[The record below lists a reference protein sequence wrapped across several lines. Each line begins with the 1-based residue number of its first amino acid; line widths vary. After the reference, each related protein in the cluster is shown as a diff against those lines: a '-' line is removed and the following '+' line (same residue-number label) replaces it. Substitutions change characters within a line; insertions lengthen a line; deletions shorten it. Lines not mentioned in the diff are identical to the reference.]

1 MLQSFTTVFQQIVI
15 LFIMIGVGYVCSK
28 RGFLSPLTIKELS
41 KFIIYVVTPCIVV
54 ESFHR
59 PFDSSMLGNMGI
71 ACAAAIG
78 AHLLNIILSRVL
90 IRDKEQNRRVVY
102 QFATIFSNCGFMGLP
117 LQYAI
122 LGTDGVF
129 YGAVFIAVFNV
140 FTWTYGFTMMGSKGQ
155 KLKFKEI
162 LLNPGVLGVT
172 AGLIIFI
179 NSLQIPH
186 VLLVPIKSFA
196 ALNTPLPM
204 VVVGYYL
211 AQITSLK
218 VLKDR
223 YLVITQ
229 AVKLLAAPLLA
240 LLMFYLAGIR
250 GLLLISLVISASA
263 PSAANTV
270 MFSVLFN
277 RDTKLAVTLVSVSVL
292 ISLFTMPLVISLA
305 MAAA

>member
-1 MLQSFTTVFQQIVI
+1 MLQSFSTVFQQIVI
-15 LFIMIGVGYVCSK
+15 LFIMIGVGYVCSR
-28 RGFLSPLTIKELS
+28 RGFLSTLTIKELS

-71 ACAAAIG
+71 ACAAAVA
-78 AHLLNIILSRVL
+78 AHLLNIIISRVL
-90 IRDKEQNRRVVY
+90 IRDREQNRRVVY

-122 LGTDGVF
+122 LGGDGVF
-129 YGAVFIAVFNV
+129 YGAVFIAIFNV
-140 FTWTYGFTMMGSKGQ
+140 FTWTYGFTIMGSKGQ
-155 KLKFKEI
+155 KIKLKEI

-172 AGLIIFI
+172 AGLIIFV
-179 NSLQIPH
+179 NSFQI
-186 VLLVPIKSFA
+186 LA

-218 VLKDR
+218 VLKNR

-229 AVKLLAAPLLA
+229 ALKLLLAPLLA
-240 LLMFYLAGIR
+240 LLMFYAVGIR
-250 GLLLISLVISASA
+250 GLLLISLIISASA

-292 ISLFTMPLVISLA
+292 LSLFTMPLVISLA
-305 MAAA
+305 MAVA

>member
-1 MLQSFTTVFQQIVI
+1 MLQSFTTVFQQIII
-15 LFIMIGVGYVCSK
+15 LFIMIAVGYICSK
-28 RGFLSPLTIKELS
+28 RGFLSPQTIKELS

-59 PFDSSMLGNMGI
+59 PFDSAMLGMIGI
-71 ACAAAIG
+71 ASAAAVG
-78 AHLLNIILSRVL
+78 AHVLNIILSRIF
-90 IRDKEQNRRVVY
+90 IRDEVQNRQVVY

-117 LQYAI
+117 LQHAI
-122 LGTDGVF
+122 LGSDGVF
-129 YGAVFIAVFNV
+129 YGAIFIAIFNV
-140 FTWTYGFTMMGSKGQ
+140 FTWTYGFFLMGGVGQ
-155 KLKFKEI
+155 RLKLRE
-162 LLNPGVLGVT
+162 LVLNPGILGVT
-172 AGLIIFI
+172 VGFI
-179 NSLQIPH
+179 VFVTSFQIPKI
-186 VLLVPIKSFA
+186 LLVPIKSFA

-218 VLKDR
+218 VLKDKN
-223 YLVITQ
+223 LVKTTI
-229 AVKLLAAPLLA
+229 VKLLAAPLLA
-240 LLMFYLAGIR
+240 LLLFYLAGIR
-250 GLLLISLVISASA
+250 GLLLTSLVISASA

-305 MAAA
+305 MAV

>member
-1 MLQSFTTVFQQIVI
+1 
-15 LFIMIGVGYVCSK
+15 K

>member
-155 KLKFKEI
+155 RLKFKEI

>member
-1 MLQSFTTVFQQIVI
+1 MIQSFTTVFQQIVI
-15 LFIMIGVGYVCSK
+15 LFIMIGVGYVCSR

-41 KFIIYVVTPCIVV
+41 RFIIYVVTPCIVV

-59 PFDSSMLGNMGI
+59 PFDSSMMGNIAI
-71 ACAAAIG
+71 ACAAAAG

-90 IRDKEQNRRVVY
+90 IRDREQNRRVVY

-129 YGAVFIAVFNV
+129 YCAVFIAVFNV
-140 FTWTYGFTMMGSKGQ
+140 FTWTYGFTIMGSKGQ
-155 KLKFKEI
+155 KLKLKEI

-172 AGLIIFI
+172 AGLIIFV
-179 NSLQIPH
+179 NSIQIPH
-186 VLLVPIKSFA
+186 ILLVPIKSFA

-240 LLMFYLAGIR
+240 LLLFYAAGIR

-292 ISLFTMPLVISLA
+292 LSLFTMPLVISLA

>member
-15 LFIMIGVGYVCSK
+15 MFIMIGVGYVCSK

-41 KFIIYVVTPCIVV
+41 KFIIYIVTPCIVV

-59 PFDSSMLGNMGI
+59 PFDSSMLGNIGI

-78 AHLLNIILSRVL
+78 AHILNIILSRVF
-90 IRDKEQNRRVVY
+90 IHDKDQSRQVVY

-122 LGTDGVF
+122 LGSDGVF

-140 FTWTYGFTMMGSKGQ
+140 FTWTYGFTLMGSHGQ
-155 KLKFKEI
+155 KIKLKEI

-179 NSLQIPH
+179 TSFQIPH
-186 VLLVPIKSFA
+186 VILVPIKGFA
-196 ALNTPLPM
+196 ALNTPIPM

-211 AQITSLK
+211 SQITSLK
-218 VLKDR
+218 VLKDKN
-223 YLVITQ
+223 LVI
-229 AVKLLAAPLLA
+229 AEAIKLLAAPLLA
-240 LLMFYLAGIR
+240 MVLFYLAGIR
-250 GLLLISLVISASA
+250 GLLLVSLVISASA

>member
-1 MLQSFTTVFQQIVI
+1 MIQSFTTVFQQIVI
-15 LFIMIGVGYVCSK
+15 LFIMIGVGYVCSR

-41 KFIIYVVTPCIVV
+41 RFIIYVVTPCIVV

-59 PFDSSMLGNMGI
+59 PFDSSMMGNIAI
-71 ACAAAIG
+71 ACAAAAG
-78 AHLLNIILSRVL
+78 AHLLNIILSRIL

-129 YGAVFIAVFNV
+129 YCAVFIAVFNV
-140 FTWTYGFTMMGSKGQ
+140 FTWTYGFTIMGSKGQ
-155 KLKFKEI
+155 KLKLKEI

-172 AGLIIFI
+172 AGLIIFV
-179 NSLQIPH
+179 NSIQIPH
-186 VLLVPIKSFA
+186 ILLVPIKSFA

-240 LLMFYLAGIR
+240 LLLFYAAGIR

-292 ISLFTMPLVISLA
+292 LSLFTMPLVISLA
-305 MAAA
+305 MAVA

>member
-15 LFIMIGVGYVCSK
+15 LFIMIAVGYVCSR
-28 RGFLSPLTIKELS
+28 RGLLSPQTIKELS

-59 PFDSSMLGNMGI
+59 PFDSAMLGKIGI
-71 ACAAAIG
+71 ASAAAVG
-78 AHLLNIILSRVL
+78 AHVINIILSRIF
-90 IRDKEQNRRVVY
+90 IRDKVQSREVVY

-117 LQYAI
+117 LQHAI
-122 LGTDGVF
+122 LGSDGVF
-129 YGAVFIAVFNV
+129 YGAIFIAIFNI
-140 FTWTYGFTMMGSKGQ
+140 FTWTYGFFLMGGVGQ
-155 KLKFKEI
+155 KLKLRE
-162 LLNPGVLGVT
+162 LVLNPGILGVT
-172 AGLIIFI
+172 VGFI
-179 NSLQIPH
+179 VFVTSFQIPKI
-186 VLLVPIKSFA
+186 LLVPIKSFA

-218 VLKDR
+218 VLKDKN
-223 YLVITQ
+223 LVLTTAI
-229 AVKLLAAPLLA
+229 KLLAAPLLA
-240 LLMFYLAGIR
+240 LLLFYLAGIR
-250 GLLLISLVISASA
+250 GLLLTSLVISASA

-292 ISLFTMPLVISLA
+292 ISLFTMPLVISMA

>member
-41 KFIIYVVTPCIVV
+41 KFVIYVVTPCIVV

-59 PFDSSMLGNMGI
+59 PFDSSMMGNIGI
-71 ACAAAIG
+71 ACTAAVG
-78 AHLLNIILSRVL
+78 AHLMNIILSRIL

-117 LQYAI
+117 LQHAI
-122 LGTDGVF
+122 LGADGVF
-129 YGAVFIAVFNV
+129 YGAVFIAIFNV
-140 FTWTYGFTMMGSKGQ
+140 FTWTYGFTIMGNKGQ
-155 KLKFKEI
+155 KIKIKEI
-162 LLNPGVLGVT
+162 LLNPGVRGVT
-172 AGLIIFI
+172 VGLIIFI
-179 NSLQIPH
+179 TSFQIPY
-186 VLLVPIKSFA
+186 VLLVPIKGFA
-196 ALNTPLPM
+196 ALNTPVPM

-211 AQITSLK
+211 AQITSLR
-218 VLKDR
+218 VLKDK

-229 AVKLLAAPLLA
+229 ALKLLVSPLLA
-240 LLMFYLAGIR
+240 LLLFYGAGIR

-277 RDTKLAVTLVSVSVL
+277 RDTKLAVTLVSASVL

>member
-1 MLQSFTTVFQQIVI
+1 MIQSFTTVFQQIVI
-15 LFIMIGVGYVCSK
+15 LFIMIGVGYVCSR

-41 KFIIYVVTPCIVV
+41 RFIIYVVTPCIVV

-59 PFDSSMLGNMGI
+59 PFDSSMMGNIAI
-71 ACAAAIG
+71 ACASAAG

-90 IRDKEQNRRVVY
+90 IRDREQNRRVVY

-129 YGAVFIAVFNV
+129 YCAVFIAVFNV
-140 FTWTYGFTMMGSKGQ
+140 FTWTYGFTIMGSKGQ
-155 KLKFKEI
+155 KLKLKEI

-172 AGLIIFI
+172 AGLIIFV
-179 NSLQIPH
+179 NSIQIPH
-186 VLLVPIKSFA
+186 ILLVPIKSFA

-240 LLMFYLAGIR
+240 LLLFYAAGIR

-292 ISLFTMPLVISLA
+292 LSLFTMPLVISLA
-305 MAAA
+305 MAVA

>member
-15 LFIMIGVGYVCSK
+15 LFIMIAVGYVCSK
-28 RGFLSPLTIKELS
+28 RGLLSPQTIKELS

-59 PFDSSMLGNMGI
+59 PFDSAMLGRIGI
-71 ACAAAIG
+71 ASAAAVG
-78 AHLLNIILSRVL
+78 AHALNIILSRVF
-90 IRDKEQNRRVVY
+90 IRDEVKNRQVVY

-117 LQYAI
+117 LQQAI
-122 LGTDGVF
+122 LGSDGVF
-129 YGAVFIAVFNV
+129 YGAIFIAIFNV
-140 FTWTYGFTMMGSKGQ
+140 FTWTYGFFLMGDVGQ
-155 KLKFKEI
+155 KLKMRE
-162 LLNPGVLGVT
+162 LVLNPGIIGVT
-172 AGLIIFI
+172 VGFI
-179 NSLQIPH
+179 VFVTSFQIPKI
-186 VLLVPIKSFA
+186 LLVPIKSFA

-211 AQITSLK
+211 AQITSLR
-218 VLKDR
+218 VLKDKN
-223 YLVITQ
+223 LVKTTII
-229 AVKLLAAPLLA
+229 KLLAAPLLA
-240 LLMFYLAGIR
+240 LLLFYLAGIR
-250 GLLLISLVISASA
+250 GLLLTSLVISASA

-305 MAAA
+305 MAV

>member
-1 MLQSFTTVFQQIVI
+1 MIQSFTTVFQQIVI
-15 LFIMIGVGYVCSK
+15 LFIMIAVGYVCSK
-28 RGFLSPLTIKELS
+28 KGMLSPQTIKELS
-41 KFIIYVVTPCIVV
+41 KFIIYVVTPCLVV

-71 ACAAAIG
+71 ACTAAIG
-78 AHLLNIILSRVL
+78 AHVLNIILSRIFVKD
-90 IRDKEQNRRVVY
+90 REHSRQVVY

-122 LGTDGVF
+122 LGSDGVF
-129 YGAVFIAVFNV
+129 YGAVFIAIFNV
-140 FTWTYGFTMMGSKGQ
+140 FTWTYGFTLMGSQGDRI
-155 KLKFKEI
+155 KLKEI

-172 AGLIIFI
+172 VGFI
-179 NSLQIPH
+179 VFVTSFQIPH
-186 VLLVPIKSFA
+186 VLLVPIKGFA

-211 AQITSLK
+211 SQISSLR
-218 VLKDR
+218 VLKDKN
-223 YLVITQ
+223 LVITT
-229 AVKLLAAPLLA
+229 VIKLMAAPLLA
-240 LLMFYLAGIR
+240 LLLFYLTGIR
-250 GLLLISLVISASA
+250 GLLLISLIISASA

-305 MAAA
+305 MAVA

>member
-15 LFIMIGVGYVCSK
+15 LFIMIAVGYVCSK
-28 RGFLSPLTIKELS
+28 RGLLSPQTIKELS

-59 PFDSSMLGNMGI
+59 PFDSAMLGRIGI
-71 ACAAAIG
+71 AAAAAVG
-78 AHLLNIILSRVL
+78 AHVLNIILSRIF
-90 IRDKEQNRRVVY
+90 IRDKVQSRQVVY

-117 LQYAI
+117 LQHAI
-122 LGTDGVF
+122 LGSDGVF
-129 YGAVFIAVFNV
+129 YGAIFIAIFNV
-140 FTWTYGFTMMGSKGQ
+140 FTWTYGFFLMGGVGQ
-155 KLKFKEI
+155 KLKMRE
-162 LLNPGVLGVT
+162 LVLNPGILGVT
-172 AGLIIFI
+172 VGFI
-179 NSLQIPH
+179 VFVTSFQIPKI
-186 VLLVPIKSFA
+186 LLVPIKSFA

-218 VLKDR
+218 VLKDKN
-223 YLVITQ
+223 LVLTTVI
-229 AVKLLAAPLLA
+229 KLLAAPILA
-240 LLMFYLAGIR
+240 LLLFYLAGIR
-250 GLLLISLVISASA
+250 GLLLTSLVISASA

-292 ISLFTMPLVISLA
+292 ISLFTMPLVISMA

>member
-15 LFIMIGVGYVCSK
+15 LFIMITVGYVCSR
-28 RGFLSPLTIKELS
+28 RGLLSPQAIKELS

-59 PFDSSMLGNMGI
+59 PFDSAMLGKIGI
-71 ACAAAIG
+71 ASAAAVG
-78 AHLLNIILSRVL
+78 AHVLNIILSRIF
-90 IRDKEQNRRVVY
+90 IRDKVQSREVVY

-117 LQYAI
+117 LQHAI
-122 LGTDGVF
+122 LGSDGVF
-129 YGAVFIAVFNV
+129 YGAIFIAIFNI
-140 FTWTYGFTMMGSKGQ
+140 FTWTYGFFLMGGVGQ
-155 KLKFKEI
+155 KLKLRE
-162 LLNPGVLGVT
+162 LVLNPGILGVT
-172 AGLIIFI
+172 VGFI
-179 NSLQIPH
+179 VFVTSFQIPKI
-186 VLLVPIKSFA
+186 LLVPIKSFA

-211 AQITSLK
+211 AQITSHK
-218 VLKDR
+218 VLKDKN
-223 YLVITQ
+223 LVLTTVI
-229 AVKLLAAPLLA
+229 KLLAAPLLA
-240 LLMFYLAGIR
+240 LLLFYLAGIR
-250 GLLLISLVISASA
+250 GLLLTSLVISASA

-292 ISLFTMPLVISLA
+292 ISLFTMPLVISIA

>member
-15 LFIMIGVGYVCSK
+15 LFIMITVGYVCSR
-28 RGFLSPLTIKELS
+28 RGLLSPQAIKELS

-59 PFDSSMLGNMGI
+59 PFDSAMLGKIGI
-71 ACAAAIG
+71 ASAAAVG
-78 AHLLNIILSRVL
+78 AHVLNIILSRIF
-90 IRDKEQNRRVVY
+90 IRDKVQSREVVY

-117 LQYAI
+117 LQHAI
-122 LGTDGVF
+122 LGSDGVF
-129 YGAVFIAVFNV
+129 YGAIFIAIFNI
-140 FTWTYGFTMMGSKGQ
+140 FTWTYGFFLMGGVGQ
-155 KLKFKEI
+155 KLKLRE
-162 LLNPGVLGVT
+162 LVLNPGILGVT
-172 AGLIIFI
+172 VGFI
-179 NSLQIPH
+179 VFVTSFQIPKI
-186 VLLVPIKSFA
+186 LLVPIKSFA

-218 VLKDR
+218 VLKDKN
-223 YLVITQ
+223 LVLTTVI
-229 AVKLLAAPLLA
+229 KLLAAPLLA
-240 LLMFYLAGIR
+240 LLLFYLAGIR
-250 GLLLISLVISASA
+250 GLLLTSLVISASA

-292 ISLFTMPLVISLA
+292 ISLFTMPLVISIA

>member
-196 ALNTPLPM
+196 TLNTPLPM

>member
-15 LFIMIGVGYVCSK
+15 LFIMIAVGYICSK
-28 RGFLSPLTIKELS
+28 RGFLSPQTIKELS

-59 PFDSSMLGNMGI
+59 PFDSAMLGRIGI
-71 ACAAAIG
+71 ASAAAVG
-78 AHLLNIILSRVL
+78 AHVLNIILSRIF
-90 IRDKEQNRRVVY
+90 IRDEVQNRQVVY

-117 LQYAI
+117 LQQAI
-122 LGTDGVF
+122 LGSDGVF
-129 YGAVFIAVFNV
+129 YGAIFIAIFNV
-140 FTWTYGFTMMGSKGQ
+140 FTWTYGFFLMGGVGQ
-155 KLKFKEI
+155 RLKLRE
-162 LLNPGVLGVT
+162 LVLNPGILGVT
-172 AGLIIFI
+172 VGFI
-179 NSLQIPH
+179 VFVTSFQIPKI
-186 VLLVPIKSFA
+186 LLVPIKSFA

-211 AQITSLK
+211 AQITSLR
-218 VLKDR
+218 VLRDKN
-223 YLVITQ
+223 LVKTTI
-229 AVKLLAAPLLA
+229 VKLLAAPLLA
-240 LLMFYLAGIR
+240 LLLFYLAGIR
-250 GLLLISLVISASA
+250 GLLLTSLVISASA

-305 MAAA
+305 MAV

>member
-15 LFIMIGVGYVCSK
+15 LFIMIGVGYICSK
-28 RGFLSPLTIKELS
+28 RGFLSPLTIKEIS

-54 ESFHR
+54 ESFNR

-71 ACAAAIG
+71 ACAAAVG
-78 AHLLNIILSRVL
+78 SHLLNIILSRIL
-90 IRDKEQNRRVVY
+90 IREKEQNRRVVY

-129 YGAVFIAVFNV
+129 YGAVFIAIFNV
-140 FTWTYGFTMMGSKGQ
+140 FTWTYGFTIMGSKGQ
-155 KLKFKEI
+155 KIKLREI

-172 AGLIIFI
+172 IGLIIFV
-179 NSLQIPH
+179 NSIQIPH
-186 VLLVPIKSFA
+186 VLLVPVKSFA

-240 LLMFYLAGIR
+240 LLIFYAAGIR

-277 RDTKLAVTLVSVSVL
+277 RDTRLAVTLVSVSVL
-292 ISLFTMPLVISLA
+292 LSLFTMPLVISLA

>member
-59 PFDSSMLGNMGI
+59 PFDSSMMGNIAI
-71 ACAAAIG
+71 ACAAAAG

-90 IRDKEQNRRVVY
+90 IRDREQNRRVVY

-140 FTWTYGFTMMGSKGQ
+140 FTWTYGFTIMGSKGQ
-155 KLKFKEI
+155 KLKLKEI

-172 AGLIIFI
+172 AGLIIFV
-179 NSLQIPH
+179 NSIQIPH
-186 VLLVPIKSFA
+186 ILLVPIKRFA

-240 LLMFYLAGIR
+240 LLLFYAAGIR

-292 ISLFTMPLVISLA
+292 LSLFTMPLVISLA
-305 MAAA
+305 MAVA

>member
-41 KFIIYVVTPCIVV
+41 KFIIYIVTPCIVV

-59 PFDSSMLGNMGI
+59 PFDSSMLGNIGI

-78 AHLLNIILSRVL
+78 AHILNIILSRVF
-90 IRDKEQNRRVVY
+90 IHDKDQSRQVVY

-122 LGTDGVF
+122 LGSDGVF

-140 FTWTYGFTMMGSKGQ
+140 FTWTYGFTLMGSHGQ
-155 KLKFKEI
+155 KIKLKEI

-179 NSLQIPH
+179 TSFQIPH
-186 VLLVPIKSFA
+186 VILVPIKGFA
-196 ALNTPLPM
+196 ALNTPIPM

-211 AQITSLK
+211 SQITSLK
-218 VLKDR
+218 VLKDKN
-223 YLVITQ
+223 LVI
-229 AVKLLAAPLLA
+229 AEAIKLLAAPLLA
-240 LLMFYLAGIR
+240 MVLFYLAGIR
-250 GLLLISLVISASA
+250 GLLLVSLVISASA

>member
-155 KLKFKEI
+155 RLKFKEI

-305 MAAA
+305 MAVA

>member
-1 MLQSFTTVFQQIVI
+1 MIQSFTTVFQQIVI
-15 LFIMIGVGYVCSK
+15 LFIMIGVGYVCSR

-41 KFIIYVVTPCIVV
+41 RFIIYVVTPCIVV

-59 PFDSSMLGNMGI
+59 PFESSMMGNIAI
-71 ACAAAIG
+71 ACAAAAG

-90 IRDKEQNRRVVY
+90 IRDREQNRRVVY

-129 YGAVFIAVFNV
+129 YCAVFIAVFNV
-140 FTWTYGFTMMGSKGQ
+140 FTWTYGFTIMGSKGQ
-155 KLKFKEI
+155 KLKLKEI

-172 AGLIIFI
+172 AGLIIFV
-179 NSLQIPH
+179 NSIQIPH
-186 VLLVPIKSFA
+186 ILLVPIKSFA

-240 LLMFYLAGIR
+240 LLLFYAAGIR

-292 ISLFTMPLVISLA
+292 LSLFTMPLVISLA
-305 MAAA
+305 MAVA

>member
-1 MLQSFTTVFQQIVI
+1 MIQSFTTVFQQIVI
-15 LFIMIGVGYVCSK
+15 LFIMIGVGYFCSK

-59 PFDSSMLGNMGI
+59 PFDSSMMGNIAI
-71 ACAAAIG
+71 ACAAAAG

-90 IRDKEQNRRVVY
+90 IRDREQNRRVVY

-140 FTWTYGFTMMGSKGQ
+140 FTWTYGFTIMGSTGQ
-155 KLKFKEI
+155 KLKLKEI

-172 AGLIIFI
+172 AGLIIFV
-179 NSLQIPH
+179 NSIQIPH
-186 VLLVPIKSFA
+186 ILLVPIKSFA

-240 LLMFYLAGIR
+240 LLLFYAAGIR

-292 ISLFTMPLVISLA
+292 LSLFTMPLVISLA
-305 MAAA
+305 MAVA